1 MQIDYSKRIFGL
13 DLMRAVAIMMV
24 VCSHIL
30 WITPNANG
38 YIPDVLSISGVMG
51 VEIFFALS
59 GFLIGRILFRIYTSE
74 DFNFNKVFYFWIR
87 RWFRTLPNF
96 YLALILNISIA
107 IYIGNG
113 LPEHLWRYFFF
124 IHNFSTQMPWL
135 FPESWSLSIEEFAY
149 ILGPLLLYSS
159 LFVKTKISKSKIFLF
174 ITLIIL
180 LAFLISKLIYNHMET
195 VRDMRHWNVNVKAIV
210 IYRIDAIYY
219 GVLAAYLSSVKPK
232 FWLKIRYPAFL
243 FGIVTLLCLN
253 ILIPRN
259 QIFIVTHPQFWN
271 VWYFVIKS
279 IGICLTL
286 PLLSSIK
293 SAPKLM
299 LKPVTYIS
307 ILSYA
312 MYVLHYSI
320 VMQLMKYVMPTED
333 FAGLDIAIFI
343 VVYFMLTMLLSY
355 FLYNLYEKPMMDL
368 RDKQYF
374 KKIFAKQ

>member
-13 DLMRAVAIMMV
+13 DLMRAVAILMV

-38 YIPDVLSISGVMG
+38 YIPDILSISGVMG
-51 VEIFFALS
+51 VEVFFALS
-59 GFLIGRILFRIYTSE
+59 GFLIGRILYRIYTAD
-74 DFNFNKVFYFWIR
+74 DFNFHKVLYFWIR

-107 IYIGNG
+107 IYLGNE
-113 LPEHLWRYFFF
+113 LPEKIWCYFFF
-124 IHNFSTQMPWL
+124 LHNFATEMPWL

-149 ILGPLLLYSS
+149 LLGPLLLYSS
-159 LFVKTKISKSKIFLF
+159 LFIKTKISKSKLFLLV
-174 ITLIIL
+174 TLIIL
-180 LAFLISKLIYNHMET
+180 IGFLISKLVYNHYET
-195 VRDMRHWNVNVKAIV
+195 IKDMRHWNVNVKAIV

-219 GVLAAYLSSVKPK
+219 GVLAAYLSIMKPK
-232 FWLKIRYPAFL
+232 FWRQIRFPAFL
-243 FGIVTLLCLN
+243 LGIMTLLCLN
-253 ILIPRN
+253 ILIPMN

-279 IGICLTL
+279 FGICLTL
-286 PLLSSIK
+286 PLLSSMK
-293 SAPKLM
+293 SAPKGI
-299 LKPVTYIS
+299 LKPITYIS

-320 VMQLMKYVMPTED
+320 VMQLMKHFMPTED

-343 VVYFMLTMLLSY
+343 TVYFLLTMLLAY
-355 FLYNLYEKPMMDL
+355 LLYNLYEKPMMDL
-368 RDKQYF
+368 RDKSYF
-374 KKIFAKQ
+374 KRIFAKQ